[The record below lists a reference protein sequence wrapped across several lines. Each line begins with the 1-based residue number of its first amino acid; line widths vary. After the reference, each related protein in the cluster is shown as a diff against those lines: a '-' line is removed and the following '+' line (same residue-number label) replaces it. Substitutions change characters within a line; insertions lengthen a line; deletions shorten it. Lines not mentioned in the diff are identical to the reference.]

1 MFDLHDQWEGSR
13 PRCLVILLTPARE
26 GASQSFLTPTCLPG
40 CLLASRTRTPRAQRT
55 PPSSR
60 NKPHQQLKRQ
70 QRAGCDQVLRAGR
83 GVGCTQ
89 AGAGSHQPRRRAE
102 SPGAMPTLETP
113 PPCGDLGPPGRP
125 HPRRPDGHRPPA
137 PPSPGKRPA
146 TNTGLQPGR
155 LPPQRPA
162 LPFRLRLLSQRRP
175 AYAFHQA
182 VSTEHLSSP
191 SSL

>member
-1 MFDLHDQWEGSR
+1 MSTAPHHCSGMLWGAEGSEGQMFDLHDQWEGSR

-55 PPSSR
+55 PPSSK

-89 AGAGSHQPRRRAE
+89 AGAGSASAPQESGVSGSNAERAD
-102 SPGAMPTLETP
+102 SRNIASLWGSGPSGETP
-113 PPCGDLGPPGRP
+113 PQT
-125 HPRRPDGHRPPA
+125 A
-137 PPSPGKRPA
+137 
-146 TNTGLQPGR
+146 
-155 LPPQRPA
+155 
-162 LPFRLRLLSQRRP
+162 
-175 AYAFHQA
+175 
-182 VSTEHLSSP
+182 
-191 SSL
+191 